1 VTTKR
6 DKLQHRS
13 IRYQDSCKIY
23 CDGEKILIRMKR
35 SSGVV
40 EGVQPRGS

>member
-1 VTTKR
+1 MTTER

-23 CDGEKILIRMKR
+23 CDGEKNINTNEKIFR
-35 SSGVV
+35 VV